1 MFSSNP
7 IAHGRPILL
16 VNMLVKGRAGTNTAV
31 IAARILSEVY
41 TSKNRIMLVGR
52 G

>member
-7 IAHGRPILL
+7 IVYRRPILL

-31 IAARILSEVY
+31 IAARILTEVCK
-41 TSKNRIMLVGR
+41 SKNGITPVGR